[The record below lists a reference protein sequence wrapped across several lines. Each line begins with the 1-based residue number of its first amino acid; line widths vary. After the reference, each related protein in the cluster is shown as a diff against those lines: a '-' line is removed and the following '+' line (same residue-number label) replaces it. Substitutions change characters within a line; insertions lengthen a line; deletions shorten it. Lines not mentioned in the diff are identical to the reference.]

1 MGDSEEKTINCLG
14 FIMDGNRRWAKDQGL
29 PTYEGH
35 KQGGE
40 VLQDYIQQV
49 RDAGIPNAVFYA
61 FSTENWNR
69 SEEEVRYLMDL
80 FREWLRRIDE
90 RLDDQ
95 NDTEAQTAEKIKIRI
110 IGRREDF
117 APDIVQ
123 QMNAL
128 EAKSQEYPDAKTT
141 IWFALS
147 YGGRAEIVEA
157 VNQAVKNGESIDE
170 AAFEQLLWSAD
181 MPDPD
186 LIIRTSGEQRLS
198 NFMTWKSVYSE
209 LYFIDKHWPALTKD
223 DFKDILDE
231 YKRRNRRNGK

>member
-1 MGDSEEKTINCLG
+1 
-14 FIMDGNRRWAKDQGL
+14 MDGNRRWAKDQGL